1 MNFRAPVNFRAPHK
15 FRGTFE
21 VFLMKNIDEKGKKE
35 TKQDDYKS
43 KVSHIV

>member
-1 MNFRAPVNFRAPHK
+1 MNIRAPVNFRAPHK

-35 TKQDDYKS
+35 TKLEVFITIGVLS
-43 KVSHIV
+43 S